1 MSDSKTHT
9 TTSNSSLTDVSE
21 QEQQNSSLSNDIEH
35 ISQLLTRDFPDD
47 DAADQDI
54 TTLLQQLERA
64 DSIGQKVEG
73 KIDAI
78 LDKLDHLLG
87 TLQRDGDS
95 RTVDSNVQVGMTT
108 SQKEGGGQ

>member
-1 MSDSKTHT
+1 MSDSKMHTT

-21 QEQQNSSLSNDIEH
+21 QEQQNSSLSDDIEH
-35 ISQLLTRDFPDD
+35 ISQLLAQDIPD

-78 LDKLDHLLG
+78 LDTLDHLLG
-87 TLQRDGDS
+87 TLQHDGDS
-95 RTVDSNVQVGMTT
+95 RTVDVQVGMTT
-108 SQKEGGGQ
+108 SQKSGGGQ